1 MSFISYHWHH
11 HLWCVSRMSIWHRFQ
26 FLHLFFLWLPCR
38 KGFGKLDKG
47 NPKGDFKAWRWCCF
61 FRRILEEYAEEHADV
76 HNTHTDLRH
85 AIYIVYI
92 YISIDTSILLYD
104 VSNKHIYIYTYIYTC
119 TYLCI
124 RSLGSCVIIY
134 VKMSK
139 RRVNG
144 PLMSLPKLSGQRSGR
159 KGLQRFRKG
168 LMHLL
173 FRGFFFHL
181 SLLPLVE
188 HGNIGSIT
196 MAFPCFLGSTK
207 TMENGAGLWK
217 R

>member
-1 MSFISYHWHH
+1 M
-11 HLWCVSRMSIWHRFQ
+11 V
-26 FLHLFFLWLPCR
+26 LFFS
-38 KGFGKLDKG
+38 
-47 NPKGDFKAWRWCCF
+47 AES
-61 FRRILEEYAEEHADV
+61 LEEYAEEHADV
-76 HNTHTDLRH
+76 HQTHRFTICDLYSR
-85 AIYIVYI
+85 YLYI
-92 YISIDTSILLYD
+92 YR
-104 VSNKHIYIYTYIYTC
+104 YIYTYIWCKQQAYIYINLYMC
-119 TYLCI
+119 LFMHPKLRVMC
-124 RSLGSCVIIY
+124 IIY

-173 FRGFFFHL
+173 FRRFFFHL

>member
-1 MSFISYHWHH
+1 MLAACQFDIDFNFFI
-11 HLWCVSRMSIWHRFQ
+11 
-26 FLHLFFLWLPCR
+26 
-38 KGFGKLDKG
+38 
-47 NPKGDFKAWRWCCF
+47 CF
-61 FRRILEEYAEEHADV
+61 FCGSHVAKVLESSTRATLKETLRLGDGAVFSAESLKSMPRSMQMYI
-76 HNTHTDLRH
+76 THTDLRH

-92 YISIDTSILLYD
+92 YISIDTSILIYD

-173 FRGFFFHL
+173 FRRFFFHL